1 MKSVYAALPSKTYLE
16 VEIKVLLIIKT
27 KILLETTHNTEL
39 AETTVTSEMIVSH
52 QTRVGLLLKRGTLK
66 EGPGME
72 EEQTYRHGRA
82 GQHFALEM

>member
-16 VEIKVLLIIKT
+16 REIEVLLITKS

-39 AETTVTSEMIVSH
+39 SETAVTSEMIVSH
-52 QTRVGLLLKRGTLK
+52 QTRVGLLLKRGIVK
-66 EGPGME
+66 EGPREE

-82 GQHFALEM
+82 GQHFALEV